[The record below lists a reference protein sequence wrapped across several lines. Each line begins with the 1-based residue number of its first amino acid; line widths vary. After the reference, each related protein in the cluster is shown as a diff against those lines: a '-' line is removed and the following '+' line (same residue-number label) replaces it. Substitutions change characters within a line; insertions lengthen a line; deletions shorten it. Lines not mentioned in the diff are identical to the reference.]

1 MAMTEVVLERE
12 RVAEPLLAGLG
23 KARLGRPPKYVHP
36 PHQHYRALQQA
47 LRRTFETL
55 GLAAFAWALASFD
68 QPLVAYGTLGG

>member
-36 PHQHYRALQQA
+36 PRQHYRALQQA
-47 LRRTFETL
+47 LRRTFETS
-55 GLAAFAWALASFD
+55 GLVACACALASFD
-68 QPLVAYGTLGG
+68 QHLVAFGTLNG